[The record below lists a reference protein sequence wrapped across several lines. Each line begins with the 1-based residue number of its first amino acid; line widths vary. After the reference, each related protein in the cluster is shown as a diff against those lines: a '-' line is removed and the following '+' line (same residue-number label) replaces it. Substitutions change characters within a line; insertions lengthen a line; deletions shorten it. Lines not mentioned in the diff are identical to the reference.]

1 MSKSLW
7 SPLDIAAGSKPATFS
22 ENHHRLQQFFI
33 GAMSRCNASNNIE
46 LRQSSSVQSSSF
58 SGHVLPNRRS
68 FRISFFTSIRK
79 RHPTPA
85 WPASS
90 SRARFSRLRPFCTFF
105 LMAALSSSPSLFIS
119 SIRLIK
125 SCRSTRFCFLH
136 GLSFGGCI
144 IHWGLFVPPMGR
156 DLDATSRMSG
166 VHFKTECPQTLEQ
179 FSMSFFLKQ
188 SQHQ

>member
-22 ENHHRLQQFFI
+22 DGGRLQQFFI

-46 LRQSSSVQSSSF
+46 LRLSSSVQSSSF

-68 FRISFFTSIRK
+68 FPISLLTSIRK
-79 RHPTPA
+79 RNPTPA
-85 WPASS
+85 CLASS
-90 SRARFSRLRPFCTFF
+90 SRARSSRHRPICTFI
-105 LMAALSSSPSLFIS
+105 LMAALSSSPSSFIS

-125 SCRSTRFCFLH
+125 SCRFTRFCFLH
-136 GLSFGGCI
+136 GLSFDGCI
-144 IHWGLFVPPMGR
+144 SHWGLFVPPMGR
-156 DLDATSRMSG
+156 DLDAKSRMLG
-166 VHFKTECPQTLEQ
+166 VHFKTECPHTLEH